1 MTSLIAIVGP
11 TAVGKSNLAIKLAHK
26 FRGEIINADSRQIY
40 KQMDIGTAK
49 PTPSELSAIR
59 HHLIDLIN
67 PDDQFSLSIYQ
78 KLVSQ
83 TIMDVKSRHKTPFL
97 VGGTGQY
104 VWAVIE
110 GWQIPGILPD
120 LEFRRSMETRAEQEG
135 PMPLYEELKL
145 QDGDAA
151 KRITPANVRR
161 VIRALEIA
169 KSREKTS
176 STILN
181 KKNPQFNVL
190 TIGLNLDR
198 QALYKKIDNR
208 VDEMIKKGL
217 IDEVKALLNKG
228 YGLDLPSMSGIGYKQ
243 IGLYLTNQISLEDA
257 VQKIKYATHSFARRQ
272 YNWFRLTDKRIKWFD
287 VASEIED
294 NISEL
299 VSDFL
304 QKSTQKD

>member
-26 FRGEIINADSRQIY
+26 FQGEIINADSRQIY
-40 KQMDIGTAK
+40 KYMDVGTAK
-49 PTPSELSAIR
+49 PTPSELSAIP

-67 PDDQFSLSIYQ
+67 PDDQFSLVVYQ
-78 KLVSQ
+78 KLVTQ
-83 TIMDVKSRHKTPFL
+83 TINDLKSRHKAPFL

-110 GWQIPGILPD
+110 GWQIPAILPD
-120 LEFRRSMETRAEQEG
+120 LEFRRSMEIRAKQEG
-135 PMPLYEELKL
+135 PLPLYEELKI
-145 QDGDAA
+145 QDAGAA
-151 KRITPANVRR
+151 KRIVPANVRR

-169 KSREKTS
+169 KSSEKTS
-176 STILN
+176 SIMLRG
-181 KKNPQFNVL
+181 KNPQLNVL
-190 TIGLNLDR
+190 IIGLTLDR

-208 VDEMIKKGL
+208 VDEMIKNGL

-228 YGLDLPSMSGIGYKQ
+228 YGLGLPSMSGIGYKQ
-243 IGLYLTNQISLEDA
+243 IGLYLTNQISLDDA

-294 NISEL
+294 NISGL

-304 QKSTQKD
+304 EKSTQKD